1 MLEILNS
8 EFVKSA
14 VNHQQYPAT
23 PYVEIAFAGKSNVGK
38 SSMINTLL
46 NRKAIAKVSNTPG
59 KTRLLNF
66 FRVRFCQKQIQQQ
79 GYFMLADLPG
89 YGYAKVSK
97 KERDSWHEMMRQYFT
112 NRLNLGLV
120 VILVDIR
127 HKADPK
133 DMMMLEMLRQTG
145 QSFLI
150 VATKADKIAKT
161 KRDKAIRNIASG
173 LQLPASYILP
183 FSATKKIG
191 LSNLLT
197 ILEKYLFDTR
207 IEL

>member
-1 MLEILNS
+1 
-8 EFVKSA
+8 
-14 VNHQQYPAT
+14 
-23 PYVEIAFAGKSNVGK
+23 
-38 SSMINTLL
+38 
-46 NRKAIAKVSNTPG
+46 
-59 KTRLLNF
+59 
-66 FRVRFCQKQIQQQ
+66 
-79 GYFMLADLPG
+79 
-89 YGYAKVSK
+89 
-97 KERDSWHEMMRQYFT
+97 
-112 NRLNLGLV
+112 LGLV

>member
-14 VNHQQYPAT
+14 VNPQQYPAT